1 MESAIGLESTYLL
14 TAMIST
20 VDPENGTGA
29 TGENEPTAQSDKAE
43 ASPLVTAIVGD
54 DHEAARSRIREIL
67 EEMGVRVVAEFSNGE
82 LLLDAVLRL
91 RPQLVTVDIRM
102 PGMNGLV
109 ATERIKHDC
118 PQTRVFVVTNY
129 PNEHYRRAAERAGA
143 DAFLAKSD
151 AYAGLQQAI
160 KQWFGLRS
168 DASEDSDQAQ

>member
-1 MESAIGLESTYLL
+1 MESAIGLESTSLL

-20 VDPENGTGA
+20 FNSASRGEV
-29 TGENEPTAQSDKAE
+29 TGENEPTEQSDKAE
-43 ASPLVTAIVGD
+43 ASPWVTAIVGD

-67 EEMGVRVVAEFSNGE
+67 EEMGIRVVAEFSNGE

-109 ATERIKHDC
+109 ATEHIKHDC

-129 PNEHYRRAAERAGA
+129 PNEQYRRAAEKMGA

-168 DASEDSDQAQ
+168 EASEDSAQAQ